1 VPGWLAQ
8 VDHFLAG
15 QQFRQGRRAH
25 LGPVACA
32 WVNHDQD
39 MRDARELG
47 VALDAR
53 FAPVGDVQ
61 EQVDTSANLN

>member
-1 VPGWLAQ
+1 MPVHRTGDPVPFLSEWTQGW
-8 VDHFLAG
+8 
-15 QQFRQGRRAH
+15 RAH

-39 MRDARELG
+39 MRDAHELG

-53 FAPVGDVQ
+53 FAPVGDVHV
-61 EQVDTSANLN
+61 VDEPAFRSR